1 MAEPDLFSRTDD
13 IIGPLAVRMRPRTLD
28 EVVGQ
33 DHVLGP
39 DAPLGKLLRS
49 PDATAR
55 ISMILWGPPGVGKT
69 TLANLMAV
77 GRNEIFEQLS
87 AVTSG
92 VKDVRDAIAS
102 ARRRRELYDEGTVLF
117 IDEVHRFSKAQQDA
131 LLPAVENGWI
141 TLVAAT
147 TENPSFAVIA
157 PLLSRSLLVP
167 LRQLSADD
175 VRTVLTNAV
184 LDDRGLADKVAVDA
198 DAIAFLVRLGAGDV
212 RHALTLLEAAAG
224 SCQPGESISVK
235 VVERVASTAAP
246 RYDRAGG
253 QHYDVA
259 SAFIK
264 SLRGSDVDAALHYL
278 ARMLVAGEDPRFIAR
293 RLIIFASE
301 DVGMADSSAL
311 TTAVNAMHAVSYVG
325 MPEARITL
333 GHAVVHLSLAP
344 KSNRAY
350 QAVDA
355 AIADVEA
362 GLIGEVPSALRD
374 GSTSSARAEGAG
386 SGYLYPHDFDGGIV
400 AAEYAP
406 SELAD
411 RRYYFPSVHGAEAR
425 WADVSEKI
433 RKSLGRDSDTE
444 VQS

>member
-1 MAEPDLFSRTDD
+1 MAEPDLFSRTEETL
-13 IIGPLAVRMRPRTLD
+13 GPLAVRMRPRSLD

-33 DHVLGP
+33 QHVLAA
-39 DAPLGKLLRS
+39 DAPLGRLLRS
-49 PDATAR
+49 PDASAR
-55 ISMILWGPPGVGKT
+55 VSMILWGPPGVGKT
-69 TLANLMAV
+69 TLANLMAD
-77 GRNEIFEQLS
+77 GRNEVFEQLS

-92 VKDVRDAIAS
+92 VKDVRDVIAA

-131 LLPAVENGWI
+131 LLPAVENGWV

-167 LRQLSADD
+167 LRQLSDDD
-175 VRTVLTNAV
+175 VRAVLTRAV
-184 LDDRGLADKVAVDA
+184 ADARGLAGAVGIDD
-198 DAIAFLVRLGAGDV
+198 DAIEFLVRLAAGDV

-224 SCQPGESISVK
+224 SCQPGESISVA
-235 VVERVASTAAP
+235 VVELVASTAAP

-278 ARMLVAGEDPRFIAR
+278 ARMLVAGEDTRFIAR
-293 RLIIFASE
+293 RLVIFASE
-301 DVGMADSSAL
+301 DIGMADSSAL
-311 TTAVNAMHAVSYVG
+311 TTAVNAMQAVSYVG

-333 GHAVVHLSLAP
+333 GHAVVHLALAP

-350 QAVDA
+350 QAVNA

-362 GLIGEVPSALRD
+362 GLIGEVPPQLRD
-374 GSTSSARAEGAG
+374 GSTASARAEGAG
-386 SGYLYPHDFDGGIV
+386 AGYEYPHDFDGAIV
-400 AAEYAP
+400 ATEYAP
-406 SELAD
+406 RALAG
-411 RRYYFPSVHGAEAR
+411 RRYYFPSGYGAEAR
-425 WADVSEKI
+425 WADVAEKI
-433 RKSLGRDSDTE
+433 RKGLGRERDTE